1 MIRRS
6 LMSRLSRCPRG
17 WSIRPRKGGRIL
29 GSYVG
34 VAYQGAG
41 EATISFN
48 HQGGHGVGAAAGIEL
63 FLQDLMAPLFD
74 KPVLSKF

>member
-1 MIRRS
+1 
-6 LMSRLSRCPRG
+6 MSRLTRCPRG
-17 WSIRPRKGGRIL
+17 WSIRPPQGGRIL

-34 VAYQGAG
+34 VAYQVAG

-48 HQGGHGVGAAAGIEL
+48 RQGGHGIAATAGIEL
-63 FLQDLMAPLFD
+63 FLQDLMPPLFD